1 MNHTRLIIA
10 REYITKVKN
19 KSFLL
24 MTLLT
29 PALIG
34 GLIFLISFLT
44 SVNND
49 SVKNITVVDN
59 SGIFENSLLSSETVK
74 FSFLDDLD
82 EEEAKLISQDK
93 NDDALI
99 FIPYLIDTKNID
111 YVELSK
117 SIKLIYEDSPS
128 LTLIESIE
136 NQLEKI
142 LTDLNFEKVGLNLKL
157 IKNSNIYINLF
168 QESFEGEETTKA
180 DGLVK
185 VLFGLI
191 LGGLLYMFIF
201 IYGSM
206 IMRSVIEEK
215 SNRIVEIIISSV
227 KPTQLMMGKIIGTS
241 LAGLT
246 QVLIWNLLGFI
257 ILNVVGSSMG
267 VSTENMSNLDSLQ
280 AADVEPFAIEILSAV
295 FNLPIFNILISFIL
309 YFLFGYL
316 LYASIF
322 AAIGAAVDNET
333 DSQQFI
339 LPISIPLIVALYVG
353 MLTVPEDP
361 AGTISTFFSHFPLT
375 SPVVMMMRIPY
386 GVPIYEQLISLSI
399 LIATFFATVW
409 FAAKIYRVGILMY
422 GQKPSYKDLYKW
434 LKY

>member
-59 SGIFENSLLSSETVK
+59 SDIFENSLLSSETVK